1 MTPPTAAEL
10 NVWGMSIA
18 DWEAEQEPVLIWPE
32 QEEVYLLFRTLDNQW
47 SYSQGYPLGF
57 RYEVLPEMWRRLKIP
72 PERRDEVFFDLQVME
87 RAALEERSK

>member
-10 NVWGMSIA
+10 DVWGMSAA

-47 SYSQGYPLGF
+47 SYSRGQPVGF

-72 PERRDEVFFDLQVME
+72 PNRRDEVFFDLQVME
-87 RAALEERSK
+87 RAALKERSK